1 MLGAI
6 SASMAIYGFLIFLTK
21 IVSVSATK
29 TPPKHEFILH
39 EQVHA
44 KDKTTTKKSCKLI
57 IEPHVFSQRR
67 KAKKIGET
75 ATFVCNEC
83 KKLNKYVTAK
93 AKKIGENE
101 NDFELLKYP
110 SLDEHITHSTAH
122 LKTKFFESMYEKIK
136 NNPSADMPKLYEKIV

>member
-1 MLGAI
+1 MVLQNHPQNMN
-6 SASMAIYGFLIFLTK
+6 SFYMNKYMPRTKQLQKNPASWF
-21 IVSVSATK
+21 
-29 TPPKHEFILH
+29 
-39 EQVHA
+39 
-44 KDKTTTKKSCKLI
+44 
-57 IEPHVFSQRR
+57 IEPHVFSRRR